1 MRSFK
6 FYRKQ
11 DLTGTSGTGFVA
23 AGQVKA
29 DGSTFV
35 RWTVDARL
43 ADGSTRKINSVTQFE
58 TWVDA
63 VLLHGHGGRTVL
75 IWDDTGETVSDLDL
89 LSGIKAAA

>member
-1 MRSFK
+1 MRTFK
-6 FYRKQ
+6 FIRHV
-11 DLTGTSGTGFVA
+11 DLTGTSGVGHVA
-23 AGQVKA
+23 SGHVDASGLTQ
-29 DGSTFV
+29 V

-75 IWDDTGETVSDLDL
+75 VWDDTGETVSDWDILGGL
-89 LSGIKAAA
+89 KAA